1 MYCTHF
7 VGKYDNSGKW
17 ASLTTHLRDTAGV
30 MKCLVREWVSDS
42 QIAACHM
49 ERVLFGKIAVF
60 VAGVHDIGKCTAY
73 FQGLITESSPYLAD
87 RLNSDGFILCRGPLY
102 RGRTPHAFAGQWILQ
117 SSLFHIPESVAS
129 VVGAHHGVTESEP
142 SINGSDDMLS
152 VYPVNFY
159 GTEKD
164 KKLMNLWNSAWLEIV
179 ENALQMAGF
188 ESKAELPELTVEAQI
203 LITALLIMADWIASN
218 SYFYPL
224 YDMYEEDN
232 GSDYEKRMNEGWN
245 KLRFPESWEPE
256 VSRMN
261 KEIFEDR
268 FHFFPNEI
276 QEAVYQVANETERPG
291 IFILEAQMGAGKT
304 EAALSAAEVIAA
316 KGHLK
321 GIFFGLPTQA
331 TCNGIYDRLYS
342 WADSVSEETLNAIR
356 LAHAGAMY
364 DWDYQQQVMQG
375 RAQVAEEDLET
386 GTLVHPWFQG
396 NKRALLAD
404 FVIGTVDQF
413 LLAVLKKKHFM
424 LRHLGLAG
432 KVIVIDE
439 CHSYDAYMN
448 QYLNKALQW
457 MGGYGVP
464 VILLSATLPSQ
475 IRTEFVENY
484 LSGCKVKR
492 PLIAEDAGGLEN
504 QERNWKKTQGYPL
517 LTWTDGNVIHQ
528 KMIQQETK
536 HKAVRINRLNSCKD
550 VIATIRDK
558 LKNGGC
564 ACVILNTVKCAQSF
578 YNMLKDEFPEW
589 EILLYHAQFTLD
601 DRLQKEKKIMSK
613 MGKKTKNSD
622 RGRFILVGTQVL
634 EQSLDYDA
642 DILFTQL
649 CPIDLLLQRIGR
661 LHRHERVDA
670 KGQSA
675 RPPGLQQPECWVI
688 SGGEEMEEYDSGS
701 RKIYGDYLL
710 MRTGK
715 VLPDQINLPENIAS
729 LVQKVYDESNSLDME
744 GEDSYELAKQEYIQQ
759 IEKQKRR
766 AETFLLEKPRK
777 EITGMLTNPVFYDEE
792 DGNRGVRDGDLSIE
806 IILLRNDS
814 DGIRLLESSVF
825 DKCFHTDEMPDEET
839 CFQMARQRVRLPRLF
854 AQDYFFNRLM
864 DELDERQKEFYLW
877 KESAWL
883 KGEEILLLDSNN
895 TVELCGYL
903 LYYDSETGLQYLK
916 REE

>member
-1 MYCTHF
+1 
-7 VGKYDNSGKW
+7 
-17 ASLTTHLRDTAGV
+17 
-30 MKCLVREWVSDS
+30 
-42 QIAACHM
+42 
-49 ERVLFGKIAVF
+49 
-60 VAGVHDIGKCTAY
+60 
-73 FQGLITESSPYLAD
+73 
-87 RLNSDGFILCRGPLY
+87 
-102 RGRTPHAFAGQWILQ
+102 
-117 SSLFHIPESVAS
+117 
-129 VVGAHHGVTESEP
+129 
-142 SINGSDDMLS
+142 
-152 VYPVNFY
+152 
-159 GTEKD
+159 
-164 KKLMNLWNSAWLEIV
+164 
-179 ENALQMAGF
+179 
-188 ESKAELPELTVEAQI
+188 
-203 LITALLIMADWIASN
+203 
-218 SYFYPL
+218 
-224 YDMYEEDN
+224 
-232 GSDYEKRMNEGWN
+232 
-245 KLRFPESWEPE
+245 
-256 VSRMN
+256 
-261 KEIFEDR
+261 
-268 FHFFPNEI
+268 
-276 QEAVYQVANETERPG
+276 
-291 IFILEAQMGAGKT
+291 
-304 EAALSAAEVIAA
+304 
-316 KGHLK
+316 
-321 GIFFGLPTQA
+321 
-331 TCNGIYDRLYS
+331 
-342 WADSVSEETLNAIR
+342 
-356 LAHAGAMY
+356 
-364 DWDYQQQVMQG
+364 
-375 RAQVAEEDLET
+375 
-386 GTLVHPWFQG
+386 
-396 NKRALLAD
+396 
-404 FVIGTVDQF
+404 
-413 LLAVLKKKHFM
+413 
-424 LRHLGLAG
+424 
-432 KVIVIDE
+432 
-439 CHSYDAYMN
+439 
-448 QYLNKALQW
+448 
-457 MGGYGVP
+457 
-464 VILLSATLPSQ
+464 
-475 IRTEFVENY
+475 
-484 LSGCKVKR
+484 
-492 PLIAEDAGGLEN
+492 
-504 QERNWKKTQGYPL
+504 
-517 LTWTDGNVIHQ
+517 
-528 KMIQQETK
+528 
-536 HKAVRINRLNSCKD
+536 
-550 VIATIRDK
+550 
-558 LKNGGC
+558 
-564 ACVILNTVKCAQSF
+564 
-578 YNMLKDEFPEW
+578 MLKDEFPEW